1 MDNPESPAMG
11 AAGRT
16 IAGNFQCQMNL
27 SQQRNIVVT
36 GYIYSDDTPDEINAR
51 LDLYQDAID
60 RQFIRSDLVNKE
72 AQVKAML
79 ADVERHRD
87 HLEELAAKTKGHGTG
102 LSAEKP
108 PKLSSQERMA
118 LQNGEATV
126 KKQMEFIES
135 LQAAIKEG
143 RAKLGSPAA

>member
-1 MDNPESPAMG
+1 MENPEIPATG
-11 AAGRT
+11 GAGRT

-36 GYIYSDDTPDEINAR
+36 GYIYSDDTPEEISAR

-60 RQFIRSDLVNKE
+60 RQFIRADVQNKE

-87 HLEELAAKTKGHGTG
+87 HLEEIGAKTKGQGTG
-102 LSAEKP
+102 LPTERP
-108 PKLSSQERMA
+108 PKLTSVERTA
-118 LQNGEATV
+118 LQNGQQSI
-126 KKQMEFIES
+126 KKQLEHVES
-135 LQAAIKEG
+135 LRAAIKEG